1 MKKTLLS
8 LIFSFFSFWAV
19 ACSCYPFYS
28 FCEYKNIL
36 NPDLILSAEII
47 DTNQHGIRLKKI
59 DLIEGTELRDTIPV
73 WNDTD
78 FFCTG
83 TITMRATQIGEV
95 GDTVIVMLPRIDS
108 VYTPW
113 GVIGD
118 YRTPMHLCGHAFI
131 KIKNDTLN
139 HAPHY
144 YLEGNPPSIVTVERP
159 SYQDFITYLG
169 QYSDCEDLRKGD
181 FAYKP
186 FPESI
191 GTFWTDE
198 ELARGMGYDRLTQSK
213 IDKDTM
219 IGGVN
224 YQKIIQTIKYTYYNP
239 NPVITYST
247 SLLGYLR
254 NDSANRKVWLRLP
267 NQSSDTLLY
276 DFNMSMGYPIHE
288 SFLVDTAQA
297 NFIVDSIR
305 FQRYAD
311 GVLRKHYYFNG
322 GSVCGP
328 YLFIEG
334 IGLSSGAFLKGT
346 GCVLA
351 ASSQLNCLNEN
362 NQIVYPDSTY
372 SCDLITGIN
381 ENSTLIQDQTI
392 VFPNPIHE
400 TFQIDSPIA
409 FESIHL
415 YNNKGQLIKSL
426 SPKKKYWSLDVTSG
440 MYFLRF
446 ETEEGQLFHKKI
458 MKH

>member
-1 MKKTLLS
+1 MKKTLLTF
-8 LIFSFFSFWAV
+8 IFSFFSSWAV

-83 TITMRATQIGEV
+83 TISMRATQIGEV

-131 KIKNDTLN
+131 KVKNDTLN

-144 YLEGNPPSIVTVERP
+144 YLEGNPPSRVTVERP

-191 GTFWTDE
+191 GTYWTDFE
-198 ELARGMGYDRLTQSK
+198 DVNGLQQSYHYQYQ
-213 IDKDTM
+213 ITKDTL
-219 IGGVN
+219 INSKV
-224 YQKIIQTIKYTYYNP
+224 YQKLQRTTRHEIYHSGSN
-239 NPVITYST
+239 VSYSKET
-247 SLLGYLR
+247 FGYLR
-254 NDSANRKVWLRLP
+254 NDSLNKKVYVRLKDSTSDVLFYDFDL
-267 NQSSDTLLY
+267 QVGDTLKGTF
-276 DFNMSMGYPIHE
+276 FNNSTTILNYN
-288 SFLVDTAQA
+288 Q
-297 NFIVDSIR
+297 VDSIGFIR
-305 FQRYAD
+305 ISSNLHRVFF
-311 GVLRKHYYFNG
+311 FNRN
-322 GSVCGP
+322 CNTDT
-328 YLFIEG
+328 LIEG
-334 IGLSSGAFLKGT
+334 VGWNTGAFMESIP
-346 GCVLA
+346 CFLA
-351 ASSQLNCLNEN
+351 ATYDLECLSVNGN
-362 NQIVYPDSTY
+362 SYYPDSSY
-372 SCDLITGIN
+372 SCDLITGIKDN
-381 ENSTLIQDQTI
+381 RLLIQDRTI

-409 FESIHL
+409 FENIQL
-415 YNNKGQLIKSL
+415 YNNKGQMIKSL

-440 MYFLRF
+440 IYFLRF
-446 ETEEGQLFHKKI
+446 ETKDGQLFHKKI